1 MIFWHYWNKRI
12 RANNVVNK
20 PQTSPQKI
28 ASGDTPYDPND
39 TTPWAPLDEDLFKKE
54 LTELI
59 PHLRAFSRSLCGN
72 ATLADDVAQD
82 AMLKAW
88 KARDKFKPGSNLKA
102 WTFTILRN
110 QFYSIKRRSWRATSL
125 DQEVAEQT
133 IVANSDQ
140 EKSIQLNELRRG
152 LDSLKEDQREALI
165 LVGASGLSYEEAA
178 EICDC
183 AVGTIKSRV
192 SRARKALET
201 IMESGTFE
209 TKADKVGAMDAINSI
224 LGEADTL
231 AGRSDDR

>member
-1 MIFWHYWNKRI
+1 MTFLLFWNKRI
-12 RANNVVNK
+12 RANKVTEN
-20 PQTSPQKI
+20 TDTQKKKM

-88 KARDKFKPGSNLKA
+88 KSRDKFKPGSNLKA

-140 EKSIQLNELRRG
+140 EKSVQLNELRRG

-201 IMESGTFE
+201 VMESGTFD
-209 TKADKVGAMDAINSI
+209 TKADKVGAMDAISSI
-224 LGEADTL
+224 LGEADTIS
-231 AGRSDDR
+231 GR

>member
-1 MIFWHYWNKRI
+1 M
-12 RANNVVNK
+12 
-20 PQTSPQKI
+20 T
-28 ASGDTPYDPND
+28 ASGTTPYDPND
-39 TTPWAPLDEDLFKKE
+39 KTPWDPLDENLFRQE

-59 PHLRAFSRSLCGN
+59 PHLRAFARSLCGN

-133 IVANSDQ
+133 IMASSDQ
-140 EKSIQLNELRRG
+140 EKVVELNELRRG
-152 LDSLKEDQREALI
+152 LDSLKDDQREALI
-165 LVGASGLSYEEAA
+165 LIGASGLSYEEAA
-178 EICDC
+178 EICGC

-192 SRARKALET
+192 SRARKSLEV
-201 IMESGTFE
+201 IMNTASFD
-209 TKADKVGAMDAINSI
+209 TKADDVGALQAMAEI
-224 LGEADTL
+224 LDEADAL
-231 AGRSDDR
+231 AKR

>member
-1 MIFWHYWNKRI
+1 MLQESGQMSELQND
-12 RANNVVNK
+12 APEDDK
-20 PQTSPQKI
+20 PEFNE
-28 ASGDTPYDPND
+28 A
-39 TTPWAPLDEDLFKKE
+39 EFKKD

-82 AMLKAW
+82 ALLKAW
-88 KARDKFKPGSNLKA
+88 NARERFIPGSNLKA

-125 DQEVAEQT
+125 EPEVAEQT
-133 IVANSDQ
+133 IVANSDAEQ
-140 EKSIQLNELRRG
+140 SMHLNDLRRG
-152 LDSLKEDQREALI
+152 LDMLKDDQREAIILI
-165 LVGASGLSYEEAA
+165 GASGLSYEEAA

-201 IMESGTFE
+201 IMASGSFE
-209 TKADKVGAMDAINSI
+209 GDADEVRAIDAMDAI
-224 LGEADTL
+224 LKEADEL
-231 AGRSDDR
+231 RG

>member
-1 MIFWHYWNKRI
+1 MLQESRTMTAPHED
-12 RANNVVNK
+12 
-20 PQTSPQKI
+20 
-28 ASGDTPYDPND
+28 ASASESAAQDTPEF
-39 TTPWAPLDEDLFKKE
+39 DEAAFKKD
-54 LTELI
+54 LTDLI

-82 AMLKAW
+82 ALLKAW
-88 KARDKFKPGSNLKA
+88 NARERFIPGSNLKA

-125 DQEVAEQT
+125 APDVAEQT
-133 IVANSDQ
+133 IVAASDAEQ
-140 EKSIQLNELRRG
+140 SMHLVDLRRG
-152 LDSLKEDQREALI
+152 LDMLQADQREAII

-201 IMESGTFE
+201 IMTSGKFDG
-209 TKADKVGAMDAINSI
+209 KGDDVRALDAMDAI
-224 LGEADTL
+224 LDEADAL
-231 AGRSDDR
+231 SRG

>member
-1 MIFWHYWNKRI
+1 M
-12 RANNVVNK
+12 
-20 PQTSPQKI
+20 SLS
-28 ASGDTPYDPND
+28 ASQAATIMTQETEEEPIPV
-39 TTPWAPLDEDLFKKE
+39 LDEEAFREDL
-54 LTELI
+54 TALI

-82 AMLKAW
+82 ALLKAW

-125 DQEVAEQT
+125 EPEVAEQT
-133 IVANSDQ
+133 IVANTDPEQSVH
-140 EKSIQLNELRRG
+140 LNELRRG
-152 LDSLKEDQREALI
+152 LDMLKDDQREALI

-201 IMESGTFE
+201 IMNSGQFDE
-209 TKADKVGAMDAINSI
+209 DQDKVRALDAMSTI
-224 LGEADTL
+224 LSEADAL
-231 AGRSDDR
+231 SEKS

>member
-1 MIFWHYWNKRI
+1 MT
-12 RANNVVNK
+12 AASNNAEADDVVE
-20 PQTSPQKI
+20 
-28 ASGDTPYDPND
+28 YDEEKFRD
-39 TTPWAPLDEDLFKKE
+39 DL
-54 LTELI
+54 TALI

-82 AMLKAW
+82 ALLKAW

-125 DQEVAEQT
+125 EPEVAEQT
-133 IVANSDQ
+133 IVANTDPEQSVH
-140 EKSIQLNELRRG
+140 LNELRRG
-152 LDSLKEDQREALI
+152 LDMLKDDQREALI

-192 SRARKALET
+192 SRARKSLET
-201 IMESGTFE
+201 IMNSGRFDD
-209 TKADKVGAMDAINSI
+209 APDKVRAMDAMSTI
-224 LGEADTL
+224 LSEADTL
-231 AGRSDDR
+231 AAKS